1 MDEKLESSLSPIKNS
16 GFDIIEEKSNEL
28 FEWRNSKIII
38 HFYLS
43 FLFLY
48 IEDIIIT

>member
-16 GFDIIEEKSNEL
+16 GFYVIEEKSNEL

-38 HFYLS
+38 LFNWV
-43 FLFLY
+43 FLISHTRGKF
-48 IEDIIIT
+48 II